1 MLVKWDVDCIKV
13 IPTVEDSSSV
23 VLVPG
28 YNEVV
33 DAKWKFARPR
43 VMKEIENGKIV
54 EEWTKIKEEQKADF
68 ALTII
73 QDKYLFGPA
82 KLQDI
87 PRPRVR
93 DVVKNT
99 YHIATLER
107 WLKEE
112 LRADV
117 RVDILGQLSDIDKV
131 NSVEHK
137 KNLSI
142 QLERMK

>member
-1 MLVKWDVDCIKV
+1 LV
-13 IPTVEDSSSV
+13 
-23 VLVPG
+23 
-28 YNEVV
+28 
-33 DAKWKFARPR
+33 
-43 VMKEIENGKIV
+43 
-54 EEWTKIKEEQKADF
+54 
-68 ALTII
+68 
-73 QDKYLFGPA
+73 GPA

-87 PRPRVR
+87 PRPKVR
-93 DVVKNT
+93 EVVKNT

-107 WLKEE
+107 WLQTE

-117 RVDILGQLSDIDKV
+117 RVDILGQLSEIDKV